1 MANSTFPTLIGKGNG
16 GNGRVVNNL
25 KRNLFPF
32 AVNFKWVWYTVFDIT
47 RSVAA
52 LEADGSQEF
61 DLHTYD
67 PTNLFP
73 ANVERKKPY
82 VRLITNFT
90 GGAVNA
96 STITVG
102 DTGAANGLITSTS
115 VFSGAP
121 KIIQTVGATEYADRI
136 ETAFI
141 PVAVIAT
148 TNGNVNALT
157 AGKALIAIAFN
168 PLISI

>member
-32 AVNFKWVWYTVFDIT
+32 AVNFKWVWYTIFDIT
-47 RSVAA
+47 LAGS
-52 LEADGSQEF
+52 LDADGSQEF

-67 PTNLFP
+67 ANNLFP

-96 STITVG
+96 ATITVG
-102 DTGAANGLITSTS
+102 DTGAANGLITATS

-121 KIIQTVGATEYADRI
+121 KIIQTVGAAEYADRI

-168 PLISI
+168 PLISV